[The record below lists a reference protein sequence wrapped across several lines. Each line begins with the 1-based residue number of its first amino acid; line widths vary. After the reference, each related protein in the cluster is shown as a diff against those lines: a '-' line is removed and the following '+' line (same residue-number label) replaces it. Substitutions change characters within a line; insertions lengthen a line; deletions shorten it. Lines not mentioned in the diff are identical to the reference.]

1 MISAQKVAKL
11 LLFLC
16 KHLPSKEVET
26 LKPEIERILGLDVD
40 KAAKLRKMR
49 RDREGVIEALAC
61 AAIRE

>member
-1 MISAQKVAKL
+1 MISAQKVGKL

-16 KHLPSKEVET
+16 KHLPSKDVEK
-26 LKPEIERILGLDVD
+26 LKPEIERILGFDVE

-49 RDREGVIEALAC
+49 RDREGMIESLAC